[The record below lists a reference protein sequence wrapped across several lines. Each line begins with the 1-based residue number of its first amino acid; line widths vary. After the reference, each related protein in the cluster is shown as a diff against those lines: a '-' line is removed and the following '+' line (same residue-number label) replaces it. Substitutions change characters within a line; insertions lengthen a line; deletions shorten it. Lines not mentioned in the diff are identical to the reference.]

1 MPPPLASGSH
11 GIFEARIMWTGNP
24 PLIFLSHHPAHPNFS
39 RDRFPPAL
47 VFPAIL
53 NCYLKARDMPVQHP
67 SIPIVKIDPGE
78 AQKIERNLALREIYY
93 RPTGYHSNPKL
104 LKDTCEKEGHQFR
117 LSECREFLERQ
128 QSYQIYKPPPKY
140 IPRVSY
146 GRISRPNCV
155 HQADILFLTHDKY
168 KGKTYKAVLTCVDV
182 ASRYKSAIPLTS
194 KNSNEVAKAFKSIY
208 NNRDTPLVWPKL
220 LQCDG
225 GREFMGETSR
235 LMQRH
240 HVTIRVVGPYSHRG
254 LAIVERF
261 NQTLAKILYKIQY
274 AVESISSDPKLIRA
288 WVKHLR
294 VAIEYLN
301 NYPTRLIREPGS
313 VKWGL
318 APAEAI
324 LLERVE
330 ARASTKYKRLVGE
343 NEETL
348 NKGDFA
354 RYLLANAEWEGGME
368 TQKRATDPIWSP
380 SIHKI
385 RKVVVVKNGPVMYYL
400 DGEYAPSRGF
410 VREELMLI
418 TDPEKVEYPPQSMLS
433 VHFICASDND
443 LTQANDYAKKRGWGV
458 SWQNWPRKKFPS
470 CRPRFLDGL
479 QFDGYNEEL
488 HLAFEFHGSQ
498 HYQRNSLFHRENG
511 DTGLEE
517 QRQRDQ
523 KKRNICEEQGICL
536 IEVAH
541 TADLYPFIRHALIET
556 GYLRK

>member
-1 MPPPLASGSH
+1 
-11 GIFEARIMWTGNP
+11 
-24 PLIFLSHHPAHPNFS
+24 
-39 RDRFPPAL
+39 
-47 VFPAIL
+47 
-53 NCYLKARDMPVQHP
+53 
-67 SIPIVKIDPGE
+67 
-78 AQKIERNLALREIYY
+78 
-93 RPTGYHSNPKL
+93 
-104 LKDTCEKEGHQFR
+104 
-117 LSECREFLERQ
+117 
-128 QSYQIYKPPPKY
+128 
-140 IPRVSY
+140 
-146 GRISRPNCV
+146 
-155 HQADILFLTHDKY
+155 
-168 KGKTYKAVLTCVDV
+168 
-182 ASRYKSAIPLTS
+182 
-194 KNSNEVAKAFKSIY
+194 
-208 NNRDTPLVWPKL
+208 
-220 LQCDG
+220 
-225 GREFMGETSR
+225 MGETSR

-443 LTQANDYAKKRGWGV
+443 LTQANDYAKKRGGECLGKTGRVGGYNVYLW
-458 SWQNWPRKKFPS
+458 S
-470 CRPRFLDGL
+470 CESESHQWEYPLKYIIKRFEWPRFLDGL